1 MTATTTSVPPKAAMK
16 SSIWQI
22 GKAWEWLTRP
32 TESVRQQERRRQARL
47 LSSMLVIFI
56 PLMIVASI
64 LVPQFA
70 NPTVTNT
77 FQTAIFIY
85 LALGAALVLGGA
97 YALSRTR
104 YYEWGALITVSVISL
119 STFAVIVSNPAP
131 FVIQSMTVY
140 LSMALLLASILLSL
154 RGLLVVS
161 ALNILATLI
170 FPLLDPQVTY
180 GTIVPSIAFDIIMA
194 VIIALSA
201 SIRQRD
207 LSQIEE
213 QSRNLSKAVEQAEIA
228 NKLKDQF
235 LANMSHELRTPLNA
249 IIGFT
254 EVMLMG
260 LAGELNPQIERAA
273 QRIHFNSERL
283 LKLIDDVLD
292 IAKIEAGRVEILRRP
307 FEPAELLESVEMSL
321 RPQATKKALKL
332 VTVLDP
338 NLPKQLFG
346 DAKRL
351 EQILEN
357 LVTNAMKFTEQG
369 SVTISLQ
376 RQSAEE
382 WAIVVIDTGI
392 GIPPHAQ
399 ETIFEKFRQID
410 GTSRRAYGGT
420 GLGLAIVRE
429 LALLMD
435 GNVKVKTSL
444 GSGSTFTV
452 TLPLLVPEGT
462 SNVWK
467 TPN

>member
-1 MTATTTSVPPKAAMK
+1 MTSTTTSVPTKAAMK
-16 SSIWQI
+16 SPVWQI
-22 GKAWEWLTRP
+22 GKVWEWLAEP
-32 TESVRQQERRRQARL
+32 AKSVTQPVQRRRARL
-47 LSSMLVIFI
+47 LAS
-56 PLMIVASI
+56 LMIIFAPLGPVGYFGSLLAFPIRQPLQDPLFI
-64 LVPQFA
+64 LTMGTSVVLFA
-70 NPTVTNT
+70 AYWLSRTHRHMW
-77 FQTAIFIY
+77 
-85 LALGAALVLGGA
+85 GAALALMTISAATLAAGAIVPANMNTLLIYLLVPIMLGSMLLPA
-97 YALSRTR
+97 RATI
-104 YYEWGALITVSVISL
+104 ALIASN
-119 STFAVIVSNPAP
+119 IVG
-131 FVIQSMTVY
+131 
-140 LSMALLLASILLSL
+140 ILLMPT
-154 RGLLVVS
+154 VVP
-161 ALNILATLI
+161 AIHFA
-170 FPLLDPQVTY
+170 
-180 GTIVPSIAFDIIMA
+180 A
-194 VIIALSA
+194 VIIPLIYTVILSLVA
-201 SIRQRD
+201 VVSSGVRAQDVR
-207 LSQIEE
+207 QIEQ
-213 QSRNLSKAVEQAEIA
+213 QSQDLAEAVRQAEIA

-307 FEPAELLESVEMSL
+307 FKPAELLETAEMSL
-321 RPQATKKALKL
+321 RPQATKKELKL
-332 VTVLDP
+332 VTMLDP

-376 RQSAEE
+376 RQSVEE
-382 WAIVVIDTGI
+382 WAIVVNDTGI

-429 LALLMD
+429 LSLLMD
-435 GNVKVKTSL
+435 GNVKVKSSL

>member
-1 MTATTTSVPPKAAMK
+1 MK

>member
-1 MTATTTSVPPKAAMK
+1 V
-16 SSIWQI
+16 
-22 GKAWEWLTRP
+22 WEWLTEP
-32 TESVRQQERRRQARL
+32 AKSVTLPEQRRRARL
-47 LSSMLVIFI
+47 L
-56 PLMIVASI
+56 
-64 LVPQFA
+64 
-70 NPTVTNT
+70 
-77 FQTAIFIY
+77 
-85 LALGAALVLGGA
+85 AALVIIIIPLGIVGDLVSLLSTSTSKPFQDPLFILALAGSVILGVA
-97 YALSRTR
+97 YWLSRTR
-104 YYEWGALITVSVISL
+104 HHMWGAVIALVTL
-119 STFAVIVSNPAP
+119 SAATLASAASAP
-131 FVIQSMTVY
+131 QSMNTLLVY
-140 LSMALLLASILLSL
+140 LLIPIMLGSMLLSARGVIALIAFNIAGILLLPVI
-154 RGLLVVS
+154 
-161 ALNILATLI
+161 T
-170 FPLLDPQVTY
+170 
-180 GTIVPSIAFDIIMA
+180 PSIESKAI
-194 VIIALSA
+194 VIPMIYTVFLSVTVVVA
-201 SIRQRD
+201 AGVRAQDLRQIEQQSRD
-207 LSQIEE
+207 LAE
-213 QSRNLSKAVEQAEIA
+213 AVRQAEIA
-228 NKLKDQF
+228 NKLKDHF

-292 IAKIEAGRVEILRRP
+292 ISKIEAGRVEMLRRP
-307 FEPAELLESVEMSL
+307 FEPADLLLSIEMSL
-321 RPQATKKALKL
+321 RPQATKKELKL
-332 VTVLDP
+332 VTTLDP
-338 NLPKQLFG
+338 NLPKHLIG

-351 EQILEN
+351 EQILVN
-357 LVTNAMKFTEQG
+357 LATNAVKFTEQG

-376 RQSAEE
+376 RQSAAD

-435 GNVKVKTSL
+435 GSVKVKSSL
-444 GSGSTFTV
+444 GSGSAFTV

-467 TPN
+467 TPS